1 MMFARSQ
8 KGLSMLSWLVVL
20 CIVGFI
26 ASVFLKVFPH
36 YMDFYS
42 LQKIITSA
50 ATESAHQIRSPND
63 FYAHMGRGMEVNNLD
78 FDLKEMMEVS
88 MENDE
93 FYVHLNYEKRE
104 PLIENLDLV
113 VHFDREYRVRA
124 P

>member
-1 MMFARSQ
+1 MKFARSQ
-8 KGLSMLSWLVVL
+8 KGLSMFGWLVVL
-20 CIVGFI
+20 CVVGFL
-26 ASVFLKVFPH
+26 ASVLLKIFPH

-50 ATESAHQIRSPND
+50 ETESAQQIRSPND
-63 FYAHMGRGMEVNNLD
+63 FYAHINRGAEVNNLD
-78 FDLKEMMEVS
+78 LDLREMLDVR
-88 MENDE
+88 MENNE

-113 VHFDREYRVRA
+113 VHFDREYRVRT

>member
-1 MMFARSQ
+1 MKFARSQ

-20 CIVGFI
+20 CIVGFL

-42 LQKIITSA
+42 LQKIVTSA
-50 ATESAHQIRSPND
+50 ETESAYQLRSPND
-63 FYAHMGRGMEVNNLD
+63 FYAHVNRGIEVNNLE
-78 FDLKEMMEVS
+78 FDLKDMMDVR
-88 MENDE
+88 MENNE
-93 FYVHLNYEKRE
+93 FLVHLKYEQRE
-104 PLIENLDLV
+104 SLIENLDLV

>member
-1 MMFARSQ
+1 MKFARAQ

-20 CIVGFI
+20 CIVGFL
-26 ASVFLKVFPH
+26 ASVLLKIFPH

-42 LQKIITSA
+42 LQKIVTSVE
-50 ATESAHQIRSPND
+50 TESAHQILSPND
-63 FYAHMGRGMEVNNLD
+63 FYSHMSRGMEVNNLD
-78 FDLKEMMEVS
+78 FDMRKVMDVR
-88 MENDE
+88 MENNE
-93 FYVHLNYEKRE
+93 FYVHLKYEKRE